1 MLHFLPSLVY
11 YPIALF
17 FSVNAMA
24 KTFAIL
30 AQGSAFMHGSNTS
43 NGGAA
48 DVRIND
54 LFGYVAYQVCILS
67 RDVQLSV
74 ICARSTWLFGPYTK
88 LLTRM
93 LLINSKQLQSD
104 NNNESF
110 ITLAKVENNP
120 LYTLFF
126 ATIV

>member
-1 MLHFLPSLVY
+1 MEGSKMLHFLPSLVY

-67 RDVQLSV
+67 RDV
-74 ICARSTWLFGPYTK
+74 
-88 LLTRM
+88 
-93 LLINSKQLQSD
+93 
-104 NNNESF
+104 
-110 ITLAKVENNP
+110 
-120 LYTLFF
+120 
-126 ATIV
+126 